1 MAFIKDYETI
11 LAISGSRNCTISS
24 ISGSRNMRYP
34 FPQILDPEIEVFQ
47 QFLDPEIAAFH
58 QFLDPEDKWSI
69 LPISG
74 SRN

>member
-1 MAFIKDYETI
+1 MQ
-11 LAISGSRNCTISS
+11 
-24 ISGSRNMRYP
+24 YP